1 MRFGFA
7 RRRRGRAG
15 ESTSRDRVEK
25 GAAVQ
30 IEFQPVRLPK
40 RTLTAAQAAKF
51 AALREEIETELAS
64 RRAARVGDR
73 VKPGLLHRAR
83 CRRRL
88 LWAATAELPRA
99 GYVRA
104 RRQATI
110 LDASARRRNKPGE
123 GS

>member
-1 MRFGFA
+1 M
-7 RRRRGRAG
+7 
-15 ESTSRDRVEK
+15 
-25 GAAVQ
+25 Q

-83 CRRRL
+83 RQRGF
-88 LWAATAELPRA
+88 LWAATAEPARA
-99 GYVRA
+99 GSVRA
-104 RRQATI
+104 RRQATVVGT
-110 LDASARRRNKPGE
+110 SARCREKPGE